1 MSIIADR
8 WQITGTLGE
17 GSVGDVYRGLDLDT
31 GETVAI
37 KLLKPDV
44 MDAAPE
50 LLERFQ
56 REAVL
61 LQQLNHPNI
70 VRLLGAVEEDDLHY
84 LIMEYMPGGTLRDL
98 LHDSGPL
105 PVQRALEIGLDLADA
120 LIRAHR
126 LSIVHR
132 DLKPANVLLADD
144 GTPRLTDFG
153 IARVG
158 DTSTITQ
165 TGTLVGTLNY
175 LSPEACRGQP
185 LDARS
190 DIWSFGVMLFELL
203 TGIRPFDGEQVA
215 AVVTAVLTQPVPDLE
230 TLCPAAPV
238 ALVDLV
244 YRMLEKNR
252 DARIPSMRQVGAELE
267 AILRGRAPQPLVL
280 AHETPPPRPV
290 RELIKQG
297 LQIQLT
303 PFVGR
308 ETELVELDRL
318 MRDPQ
323 TQLVTIAGPGGM
335 GKTRL
340 ALEYAARQVGRFPN
354 GVYFIPLG
362 GLSRVEDIVT
372 AIADSVYFTFAPVG
386 DRQRQL
392 LHFLGSPDEQHM
404 LLVLD
409 NFDHLLEA
417 APLVTAMMRA
427 APDLRVLTTSRIRLN
442 LSGEVVYDLDGMD
455 IPDRYHPDVA
465 REFSAVRL
473 FEQSAQ
479 RALPGFELHDDD
491 LPHVLRICRSV
502 HGNPLGIV
510 LAAAWVEMLSPQEIA
525 DEIEISLDFLQT
537 DARDVPE
544 RQRSL
549 RAIFDSSWN
558 MLTDTERDAYMKLS
572 IFRGGV
578 KRAVAQY
585 ITGASLQTL
594 VALVKKSLV
603 RRNTETGRYE
613 VHELLR
619 QFAAEAL
626 AAGGQVSITRDV
638 HCHFFF
644 SLLARHIDNLRGQ
657 EQAIAIREI
666 DADFENVRA
675 AWSWAVQRQNTDL
688 IALVL
693 DGLLLFCFL
702 TGEYDVLADL
712 LREAKARFAPQ
723 SELGY
728 RLAIR
733 CELARTPDGDR
744 DQIMTCLETA
754 RAAGDDAEEAF
765 CTWTLGYCLCAAG
778 EYAQA
783 VPVFAQSLSLYQDV
797 GDPFFTGR
805 VMSDLGLFCAVIG
818 QHAESV
824 HLLMQSGEL
833 QHRMG
838 DQGGAAQSMMRN
850 ALNADFLAALTFP

>member
-1 MSIIADR
+1 
-8 WQITGTLGE
+8 
-17 GSVGDVYRGLDLDT
+17 
-31 GETVAI
+31 
-37 KLLKPDV
+37 
-44 MDAAPE
+44 
-50 LLERFQ
+50 
-56 REAVL
+56 
-61 LQQLNHPNI
+61 
-70 VRLLGAVEEDDLHY
+70 
-84 LIMEYMPGGTLRDL
+84 
-98 LHDSGPL
+98 
-105 PVQRALEIGLDLADA
+105 
-120 LIRAHR
+120 
-126 LSIVHR
+126 
-132 DLKPANVLLADD
+132 
-144 GTPRLTDFG
+144 
-153 IARVG
+153 VG

-165 TGTLVGTLNY
+165 IGTLVGTLNY
-175 LSPEACRGQP
+175 ISPEACRGQP

-203 TGIRPFDGEQVA
+203 TGTRPFDGEQVA
-215 AVVTAVLTQPVPDLE
+215 AIVTAILTQPIPDLE
-230 TLCPAAPV
+230 ALCPAAPV

-280 AHETPPPRPV
+280 AQDAPPPPPAPV

-308 ETELVELDRL
+308 ETELDELDRL
-318 MRDPQ
+318 MRNPQ
-323 TQLVTIAGPGGM
+323 TQLVTITGPGGM

-409 NFDHLLEA
+409 NFDHLLDA
-417 APLVTAMMRA
+417 APLVTAIMRA

-455 IPDRYHPDVA
+455 IPDRFNPDVV

-473 FEQSAQ
+473 FEQGAQ
-479 RALPGFELHDDD
+479 HALPGFELHDDD
-491 LPHVLRICRSV
+491 LSHVLRICRSV

-510 LAAAWVEMLSPQEIA
+510 LAAAWAEMLSPQEIA

-558 MLTDTERDAYMKLS
+558 MLTDTERDVYMKLS

-594 VALVKKSLV
+594 AALVKKSLV
-603 RRNTETGRYE
+603 RRNPETGRYE
-613 VHELLR
+613 IHELLR

-626 AAGGQVSITRDV
+626 EASGQVSITRDV

-644 SLLARHIDNLRGQ
+644 SLIARHLDDLRGQ
-657 EQAIAIREI
+657 QQALAIREI
-666 DADFENVRA
+666 DADFENARA
-675 AWSWAVQRQNTDL
+675 AWSWAVQRQDTGL
-688 IALVL
+688 IALAL

-702 TGEYDVLADL
+702 AGEYDTLADL
-712 LREAKARFAPQ
+712 LREAKARLTPQ
-723 SELGY
+723 SELWY
-728 RLAIR
+728 RLAVR
-733 CELARTPDGDR
+733 CELAHTPNGDPA
-744 DQIMTCLETA
+744 QVAACLDAA
-754 RAAGDDAEEAF
+754 RAAGDRAEEAF
-765 CTWTLGYCLCAAG
+765 CTWTLGYCRCAAG

-783 VPVFAQSLSLYQDV
+783 VPVFAQSLALYQDV

-833 QHRMG
+833 QRQIG
-838 DQGGAAQSMMRN
+838 DQAGAAQSMMRN
-850 ALNADFLAALTFP
+850 ALNVDFLAAAGLL